1 MTSAEITALQQR
13 AAQAVTTLRQDEL
26 AAGQPFMIGNDGLPA
41 GQFFFEYPDGRM
53 AVVRYP
59 QTRAKH
65 EVLRWLDEEE
75 AARLREA
82 LGVPTTVGDPVLMPE
97 WK

>member
-1 MTSAEITALQQR
+1 MTMTPAEITALQQR

-26 AAGQPFMIGNDGLPA
+26 AAGLPFMLGNAGLPA
-41 GQFFFEYPDGRM
+41 GQFYFEYPDGRI
-53 AVVRYP
+53 AVVRYL

-65 EVLRWLDEEE
+65 EVLRWLDEDE

-82 LGVPTTVGDPVLMPE
+82 LGVLTTVGDPILVPE
-97 WK
+97 